1 MSKTY
6 KVNLHITD
14 TCNCSCRHC
23 FAHFSESKPLSV
35 DDWKRVVDNCIS
47 ETKVTEFNIAGGEP
61 LLYPALIDLVQYIRD
76 KGIDVSIITNGI
88 LMTTEWVKKNASLFK
103 TIGFSI
109 DSFSENTNRELGRMT
124 QNGQWLTRVKFYS
137 LCYAIRRY
145 APETA
150 IKVNTVVNKLNKDEN
165 LGQWILD
172 DKQVRISRWKIM
184 RMKVFDNGKFSNI
197 NLQVST
203 NDYNRFVRWNS
214 GIESVPQVTN
224 NGNSLVI
231 QSTAD
236 CSIIVEPELRKS
248 YLIVDSTGYLLDN
261 SHGGNYLQVCDL
273 KSSPLRKGIDALE
286 ASLAFDYQRYASRY
300 SSPEVRIYAK
310 QA

>member
-6 KVNLHITD
+6 KVNLHITN

-23 FAHFSESKPLSV
+23 FAHFGESKPLSV

-184 RMKVFDNGKFSNI
+184 RMKVFDNGKFSNV
-197 NLQVST
+197 N
-203 NDYNRFVRWNS
+203 
-214 GIESVPQVTN
+214 
-224 NGNSLVI
+224 
-231 QSTAD
+231 
-236 CSIIVEPELRKS
+236 
-248 YLIVDSTGYLLDN
+248 
-261 SHGGNYLQVCDL
+261 LQVCDL
-273 KSSPLRKGIDALE
+273 KLSPLRKGIDALE